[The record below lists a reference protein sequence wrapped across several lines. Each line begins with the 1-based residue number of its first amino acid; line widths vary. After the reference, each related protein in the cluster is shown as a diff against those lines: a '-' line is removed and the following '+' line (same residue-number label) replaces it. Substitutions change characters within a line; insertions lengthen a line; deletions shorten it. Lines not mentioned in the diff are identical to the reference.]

1 MMSHPYFNVHSHHH
15 DNKNLTI
22 FQASSILED
31 CWFSFGIHP
40 REANSNIDFSMFH
53 EILKH
58 QNCLATG
65 EIGLDRLKGK
75 DLSKQLEIFTK
86 QIELS
91 EELQLPVIIH
101 CVKAWNELKILK
113 RKLNPIQPWIFH
125 GFSKVSLLEDVLN
138 EGLYVSFGEAIL
150 RNSNLLEAATSVP
163 LEKLFLE
170 TDDSI
175 VAIETIYGEFARAKK
190 ITLHE
195 LKEIQLNNFKRVFS
209 KWKNG

>member
-40 REANSNIDFSMFH
+40 WEANSNIDFSMFH

-101 CVKAWNELKILK
+101 CVKAWNELKKLK
-113 RKLNPIQPWIFH
+113 RAIKPTQNWIYH
-125 GFSKVSLLEDVLN
+125 GFSKTNILEDVIS
-138 EGLYVSFGEAIL
+138 EGLFVSFGAAIL
-150 RNSNLLEAATSVP
+150 RNPKLMEASTNVP

-170 TDDSI
+170 TDDSTI
-175 VAIETIYGEFARAKK
+175 SIEIIYSKFAIAKQ
-190 ITLHE
+190 ITLQE
-195 LKEIQLNNFKRVFS
+195 LKEIQFSNLKRVFK
-209 KWKNG
+209 KWKSG

>member
-40 REANSNIDFSMFH
+40 WEANSNIDFSMFH

-58 QNCLATG
+58 QNCLDTG

-138 EGLYVSFGEAIL
+138 ERLYVSFGEAIL

-175 VAIETIYGEFARAKK
+175 VAIETIYSEFARAKK